1 MRTDFPSLLQYTKYT
16 ILSSAAICLLTL
28 FSCEE
33 RDPGELGRDLLP
45 DSDDFSVSFDSV
57 ELIQA
62 ITTQGDSIIT
72 SGKTT
77 QLLGCYEDPVF
88 GKSTASF
95 ITQVEAPGKALVFGS
110 NPVIDSVILF
120 IYVSDF
126 YGDEDANHQII
137 AYEYNDLIEYDTSYY
152 SNFNPEGKYKP
163 VAVGSGTA
171 ITSDTLLKIYISDE
185 ELKNRFLTAED
196 TVFKSNTLFQEMFRG
211 FYLTTED
218 ITTGGSIMYTSM
230 NSTHTN
236 LTFYFKNDEDT
247 SRLNLLLGRN
257 YGQSI
262 NIFNHDY
269 QGAML
274 ADYFIDQGNSDSLI
288 FLQGMG
294 GVQAIVRF
302 PQLTAWLDSIKNSG
316 PIAVNNA
323 ELIFTPEIIP
333 ALNLNTDQYP
343 TDLNLF
349 WIDDDKHYHYLYDDL
364 LNSDLF
370 GGQYNEDDNNYK
382 FYIKIH
388 LQSYFTGKIGNT
400 DLVLS
405 AGDNANSANRV
416 ILKGGNHS
424 SGSRLKLKMTYTK
437 L

>member
-1 MRTDFPSLLQYTKYT
+1 MRTDFPSLLRYTNT
-16 ILSSAAICLLTL
+16 ILFSAAICLLTL

-33 RDPGELGRDLLP
+33 RDPDELGRDLLP

-57 ELIQA
+57 EIIQA
-62 ITTQGDSIIT
+62 ITLTGDSIIT

-77 QLLGCYEDPVF
+77 QLLGNHADPVF

-95 ITQVEAPGKALVFGS
+95 ITQVEAPGKPLVFGT

-126 YGDEDANHQII
+126 YGDEDASHQIT
-137 AYEYNDLIEYDTSYY
+137 AYEYDDLIEYDTSYY

-163 VAVGSGTA
+163 GAVGSGTA
-171 ITSDTLLKIYISDE
+171 LTSDTLLKIYITDE

-196 TVFKSNTLFQEMFRG
+196 TIFKSNSLFQEMFRG
-211 FYLTTED
+211 FYLITED
-218 ITTGGSIMYTSM
+218 IASEGSILYTSM
-230 NSTHTN
+230 NSAHTN
-236 LTFYFKNDEDT
+236 LTFYFRNDEDT
-247 SRLNLLLGRN
+247 SKLNLVLGKN

-262 NIFNHDY
+262 NIFSHDY

-274 ADYFIDQGNSDSLI
+274 ADYLVNPGNSDSLI

-294 GVQAIVRF
+294 GVRAIVRF
-302 PQLTAWLDSIKNSG
+302 PQLTSWLDSIKNSG

-323 ELIFTPEIIP
+323 ELIFTPEVLP
-333 ALNLNTDQYP
+333 GLNLGSDQYP
-343 TDLNLF
+343 AGLNLL
-349 WIDDDKHYHYLYDDL
+349 WIDDDKNYHYLYDYL

-370 GGQYNEDDNNYK
+370 GGDYNEDDNSYT

-405 AGDNANSANRV
+405 AGNNSNSANRV
-416 ILKGGNHS
+416 VLKGGNHS